1 MRYQIS
7 AISDVGLVRLENE
20 DRFLILGAED
30 FLSQGD
36 HFEATCIGEGDF
48 LIAVADGMGGQKAG
62 AFASRIALEQI
73 AAVWKRRDLQ
83 TPVEVVVERAL
94 RIAHERVFTQCE
106 PDPELRYGATTIGL
120 LAGGGGRY
128 CFARIGEIMVTVT
141 RFQETFTIFGALP
154 FIWRS
159 MSGINDSPDAPSQ
172 TVQIAAIGYLEGAV
186 VSMASFEPQTDDS
199 ILLLSDGVYLHL
211 PETEIHEI
219 LRVHPTDDLVKKFI
233 SVGLENRGQ
242 DNLTA
247 LHCRFL
253 DVPGASGTSPSG
265 FIEDSVRFLENITL

>member
-36 HFEATCIGEGDF
+36 HFEATCIGEDDF

-94 RIAHERVFTQCE
+94 RIAHEKVFTQCE

-120 LAGGGGRY
+120 LAFVGGRY
-128 CFARIGEIMVTVT
+128 CLARIGEVMITAT
-141 RFQETFTIFGALP
+141 RLKESFTIFGPVP

-159 MSGINDSPDAPSQ
+159 MSGIDDSPDAPTKTAQ
-172 TVQIAAIGYLEGAV
+172 VAAVGYPEGAV
-186 VSMASFEPQTDDS
+186 VSMASFEPQVNDS
-199 ILLLSDGVYLHL
+199 VLLLSDGVYGHL
-211 PETEIHEI
+211 PEAEIHDI
-219 LRVHPTDDLVKKFI
+219 LQVHPTDDLVQKFI
-233 SVGLENRGQ
+233 SIGLKKGGR

-253 DVPGASGTSPSG
+253 EAPPHSNAATSES
-265 FIEDSVRFLENITL
+265 IEQSVRFLENITL